1 MVRMPDPLPID
12 SPENRTAH
20 SRTPV
25 AVTVLAALGVIA
37 VALLWSQA
45 HYNPAVVNYL
55 QASAG
60 TSAAAAPGAATAV
73 LPLPDGIS
81 PLTAPERFDR
91 DTLSDKIDGK
101 AELYLS
107 AGVVG
112 LEAQRLATADP
123 AGAWIEVFLYD
134 MGAGENAF
142 AVFSTQRR
150 ADGTPLPVAE
160 FAYRAENAIFFVHG
174 AYYVEMIASGRE
186 PQLAQ
191 AMEDLATA
199 FIRSRP
205 AAAAAR
211 MAERDLFP
219 REGLSEASI
228 TLIPA
233 DAFGLA
239 GLDRVF
245 TGIYAVGS
253 NEATA
258 FLARRDGPQ
267 AAAEAAA
274 AYADFLQAYGGET
287 KATDDPVA
295 GARAVAIMDG
305 YEVVF
310 AVGDFVAGV
319 HEAPDLEGALAL
331 ARRIA
336 ARLKEVPGAR

>member
-1 MVRMPDPLPID
+1 MPDPF
-12 SPENRTAH
+12 STTATPEKRASH

-25 AVTVLAALGVIA
+25 AVTVLALLGLIA
-37 VALLWSQA
+37 VILLWTQS
-45 HYNPAVVNYL
+45 HYNAAVVNYL
-55 QASAG
+55 QG
-60 TSAAAAPGAATAV
+60 SAAPATGAAPGPAAAI

-134 MGAGENAF
+134 MGSGENAF

-150 ADGTPLPVAE
+150 ADGTPLPTAE

-174 AYYVEMIASGRE
+174 AFYVEMIASGRE
-186 PQLAQ
+186 PRLAQ
-191 AMEDLATA
+191 AMEELATA

-205 AAAAAR
+205 AAGAALG
-211 MAERDLFP
+211 ERDLFP
-219 REGLSEASI
+219 REGLNEASI

-245 TGIYAVGS
+245 TGLYAVGS
-253 NEATA
+253 GEATA
-258 FLARRDGPQ
+258 FLARRDGPR
-267 AAAEAAA
+267 AASEAAG
-274 AYADFLQAYGGET
+274 AYAEFLQAYGGEA

-295 GARAVAIMDG
+295 GARAVAIMDS

-319 HEAPDLEGALAL
+319 HEAPDLESALAL